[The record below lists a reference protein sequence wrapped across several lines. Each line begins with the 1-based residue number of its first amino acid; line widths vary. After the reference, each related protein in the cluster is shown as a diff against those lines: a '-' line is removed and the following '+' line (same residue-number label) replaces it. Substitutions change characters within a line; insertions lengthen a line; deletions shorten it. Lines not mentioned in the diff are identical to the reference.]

1 MSDAIRNAIA
11 ELRKEAANLRAKAD
25 AHDQAAERLEAL
37 VGDQPPAAAQVAR
50 PQPRK
55 SRAGLDSKPKADP
68 KPAPAVAAK
77 IGDWTAEEEARMTSL
92 RAAGHTWGEI
102 GRQLGR
108 TESACIQRDFRRREA
123 ADKAREAKLNG
134 AQA

>member
-11 ELRKEAANLRAKAD
+11 ELRKEAASLRAKAD

-37 VGDQPPAAAQVAR
+37 VGDQAPAAAQVAR

-55 SRAGLDSKPKADP
+55 SRAGQDSKPKAEP
-68 KPAPAVAAK
+68 KPAAVAAK